1 MENMFS
7 LPGEF
12 EQIEFELIPAEHADL
27 PAKETKTLPRQNIPT
42 TGPRQNI
49 PTTGIEMLR
58 HQ

>member
-12 EQIEFELIPAEHADL
+12 EQIEFELIPA
-27 PAKETKTLPRQNIPT
+27 KETKTL
-42 TGPRQNI
+42 PRQNI